1 MNPRVTAPLS
11 GGLVAYFGLAY
22 ASSWSIGV
30 PLALAAQG
38 VIAPILPP
46 WCHYLIAYGPLLS
59 AVIVT
64 AATEGPPG
72 LQRLWARVTRWRVA
86 PLWWLVAVSPLGIG
100 LVLFLVLNLLTDK
113 PIEFAQLGEVRF
125 LPPLGIGA
133 LLLWVVTFG
142 IGEEV
147 GWRGFALPRLQR
159 THNALSA
166 TIVLTCLWAFWHLP
180 QFFYLFDPAIA
191 PGWVLGLFAGALV
204 FTWLFNSTGGSV
216 LVLAVAHGCFN
227 FISASN
233 AGSGVL
239 AAVISTVV
247 MVWAVVVVLLYRPK
261 HLSSR
266 QRVME

>member
-1 MNPRVTAPLS
+1 MNGRGSAPISGRVMT
-11 GGLVAYFGLAY
+11 YFGLAY
-22 ASSWSIGV
+22 AFSWSIGV

-64 AATEGPPG
+64 AATEGQPG
-72 LQRLWARVTRWRVA
+72 LQRLWTRLTRWRVA
-86 PLWWLVAVSPLGIG
+86 PHWWLVAVSPLGIG
-100 LVLFLVLNLLTDK
+100 LVLVLALNLLTDR
-113 PIEFAQLGEVRF
+113 PIGLAQLGDVHF

-133 LLLWVVTFG
+133 LLLWIVTFG
-142 IGEEV
+142 MGEEV
-147 GWRGFALPRLQR
+147 GWRGYALPRLQR

-166 TIVLTCLWAFWHLP
+166 TIILTCFWAFWHLP

-204 FTWLFNSTGGSV
+204 FTWLFNGTGGSV

-227 FISASN
+227 FVSASS
-233 AGSGVL
+233 AGHGVL
-239 AAVISTVV
+239 AAVISAVV
-247 MVWAVVVVLLYRPK
+247 MGWAVIVVLVYRPK

-266 QRVME
+266 QRVLE